1 MATYADRA
9 AIADDPVFKSRVKVA
24 LVTAAILNG
33 LNPKQEDESDT
44 AFKMRVSFS
53 IDVMFGHP
61 SEYLDSF
68 TNGLIWNSD
77 LIPNMV
83 DVPAAAA
90 DLTAAGDA
98 QIQAAVNAVFMFRVK
113 VWWIQ

>member
-1 MATYADRA
+1 
-9 AIADDPVFKSRVKVA
+9 
-24 LVTAAILNG
+24 
-33 LNPKQEDESDT
+33 
-44 AFKMRVSFS
+44 
-53 IDVMFGHP
+53 
-61 SEYLDSF
+61 
-68 TNGLIWNSD
+68 
-77 LIPNMV
+77 MV